1 MKAKVFAVAML
12 FLTVGFVIFNTY
24 KLQRDIGYIKGEVVA
39 VDGLDSAKSAYESFK
54 KKETYISLTVNH
66 ADMTS
71 IEESFSELIGYYEVG
86 DMDGA
91 HVTKNRL
98 TDALEHLGRLSGFNI
113 DAII

>member
-1 MKAKVFAVAML
+1 MKVKIFAVVTL
-12 FLTVGFVIFNTY
+12 LLTVGFVVFNTI
-24 KLQRDIGYIKGEVVA
+24 KLGRDIAHIKSEVVA
-39 VDGLDSAKSAYESFK
+39 VDGLESARTAYESFK

-66 ADMTS
+66 EDMTS

-86 DMDGA
+86 DTNGA

-98 TDALEHLGRLSGFNI
+98 TDSLEHLGRLSGFNI